1 MRSLRLPG
9 RCLPQASPVIL
20 ILRLLYGIRLSW
32 LLPCCRRRQSIR
44 LLLLLPSATAAAA
57 CSLATSLLL
66 LVQLAVPEPRPAG
79 GLQAGELRIAAPGC
93 QGSGIGQQL
102 CRQPPRRLQ
111 APVRRGAGAGG
122 SGVACVYVGGTSK
135 QAG

>member
-1 MRSLRLPG
+1 MRSLRLPR

-20 ILRLLYGIRLSW
+20 ILRLLYRIRLGW
-32 LLPCCRRRQSIR
+32 LLPCRRRRRRQSIR
-44 LLLLLPSATAAAA
+44 LLLLLPSAAAAAAA

-111 APVRRGAGAGG
+111 APLR
-122 SGVACVYVGGTSK
+122 
-135 QAG
+135 